1 MPTHRPLLRSSNLP
15 FLASLAAA
23 AGLLFLFSHLGPLDG
38 AVPGARRLLRNVHLV
53 DLSGS
58 GPGADAVDILWQDGL
73 LRELGQGLNP
83 AGADVVEGHGAWVLP
98 APADAGVFLSLEG
111 RLPADS
117 VPAEA
122 AQSLRLQA
130 GAGVGLMLDLNAHR
144 SFMAA
149 ARALPSPKPRVLFAG
164 ALFTAPGGWR
174 LSGQTPWNSHLAEIL
189 ETADLDAPWQ
199 RLLRYG
205 DQAVFAS
212 VEHEGRDD
220 LAIPLPALQ
229 ELGRR
234 AREQGLPFIIQVQ
247 HHAKA
252 LLALQA
258 KPSALLGPIIDAG
271 DDTALAKALV
281 AGHCMYLPALGSVL
295 NAIPGQALENWQ
307 RSFPASAAV
316 NVETLRQATDPD
328 RAELWVKHWTR
339 QDVEASQVLA
349 VPAVLAAHGATLALA
364 TGSGLP
370 LVFHGVGLQ
379 TELAWMGRAGLSQ
392 SQVLAAACVNSRAL
406 LGQGA
411 GRLAAGQPAD
421 LLLLKADPMDD
432 PSAMEQVQAL
442 YVGGEAVPR

>member
-1 MPTHRPLLRSSNLP
+1 MPTHRPLLRSSTFP

-23 AGLLFLFSHLGPLDG
+23 GGLLFLFFHLGPLDG
-38 AVPGARRLLRNVHLV
+38 AVPGERCLLTHVHVVDLAGGGGGGALV
-53 DLSGS
+53 DL
-58 GPGADAVDILWQDGL
+58 LWQDGL
-73 LRELGQGLNP
+73 VRSVGQDLERS
-83 AGADVVEGHGAWVLP
+83 GARVLDGHGAWVLP

-122 AQSLRLQA
+122 GQSLALQA
-130 GAGVGLMLDLNAHR
+130 GAGVGLLLDLNAHR
-144 SFMAA
+144 NFMAA
-149 ARALPSPKPRVLFAG
+149 ARALSDPKPRLLFAG

-174 LSGQTPWNSHLAEIL
+174 LSGQTPWNSHLAEVI

-199 RLLRYG
+199 RLLRFG

-220 LAIPLPALQ
+220 LAIPLPVLQ

-234 AREQGLPFIIQVQ
+234 AREQGVPFVIQVQ

-252 LLALQA
+252 MLALQA

-281 AGHCMYLPALGSVL
+281 AGHCAYLPALGSVL
-295 NAIPGQALENWQ
+295 NAIPGQALLKWQ
-307 RSFPASAAV
+307 LSFPASAALAAD
-316 NVETLRQATDPD
+316 TLRQATDPD
-328 RAELWVKHWTR
+328 RAEQWVKHWTR
-339 QDVEASQVLA
+339 QDVDPAQVLA
-349 VPAVLAAHGATLALA
+349 VPAVLAANGATLALA

-379 TELAWMGRAGLSQ
+379 AELAWLSRAGLSQ
-392 SQVLAAACVNSRAL
+392 AQVLAAACINGRAL
-406 LGQGA
+406 LGQGE
-411 GRLAAGQPAD
+411 GRVAPGQPAD
-421 LLLLKADPMDD
+421 LLLLKADPMND

-442 YVGGEAVPR
+442 YVAGEEVPR